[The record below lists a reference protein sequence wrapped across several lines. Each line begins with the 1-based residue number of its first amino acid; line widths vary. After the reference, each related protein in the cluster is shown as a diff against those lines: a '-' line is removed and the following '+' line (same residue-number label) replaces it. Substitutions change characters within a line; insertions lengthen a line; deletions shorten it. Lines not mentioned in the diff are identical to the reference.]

1 MDISFKTLVLDEGI
15 PMGNLSFLEWLR
27 DTFRV
32 SWAPAL
38 KKRGIDCC
46 YAAISYDFLH
56 ILKWIIDVY
65 DLTIGSEM
73 TVFAARRG
81 GPKTLTWLCGKAPAE
96 LKTLIDMAATNN
108 RLENLEYLVKM
119 DKKNNYADMIMRI
132 AINNNY
138 VHMLEWMKKDER
150 LPRQFLLDNYLHAVL
165 GGRLVSAKWLLE
177 NLPSDA

>member
-27 DTFRV
+27 DTFRA

-81 GPKTLTWLCGKAPAE
+81 
-96 LKTLIDMAATNN
+96 
-108 RLENLEYLVKM
+108 
-119 DKKNNYADMIMRI
+119 
-132 AINNNY
+132 
-138 VHMLEWMKKDER
+138 
-150 LPRQFLLDNYLHAVL
+150 
-165 GGRLVSAKWLLE
+165 
-177 NLPSDA
+177 